1 MDIEIRDNTI
11 LENIDI
17 KIRDKID
24 MTIRDR
30 MIITERYNIGRYKNQ
45 GPH

>member
-11 LENIDI
+11 LENKVIT
-17 KIRDKID
+17 IRDKKD

-30 MIITERYNIGRYKNQ
+30 MITTERNNKGRYANQ

>member
-1 MDIEIRDNTI
+1 MNTEIRGNTI
-11 LENIDI
+11 LENKVIT
-17 KIRDKID
+17 IRDKID

-30 MIITERYNIGRYKNQ
+30 MINTERNNIGRYENQ

>member
-30 MIITERYNIGRYKNQ
+30 MITTERNNIGRYENQ

>member
-1 MDIEIRDNTI
+1 MDIEIRDNTF

-30 MIITERYNIGRYKNQ
+30 MITTERNNIGR
-45 GPH
+45 